1 MEGSGDDRRK
11 VSEVQEAE
19 REVSGVEIGIFLVTR
34 FVLICLCHS
43 FVCRTALLG
52 PSICN
57 ERGVSFFQK
66 YRMFVSFEL
75 HYSRTA
81 WKFLSFELH

>member
-34 FVLICLCHS
+34 FVLICFFHS
-43 FVCRTALLG
+43 FVC
-52 PSICN
+52 
-57 ERGVSFFQK
+57 
-66 YRMFVSFEL
+66 
-75 HYSRTA
+75 
-81 WKFLSFELH
+81 LSVCLRLF